1 MYISAVMRKITL
13 YLLLFFNLSIFSQE
27 IIGKNDQVQIF
38 EDSLYYEVIFKNTS
52 ETYSSFYIH
61 KNSLEDRKGID
72 ILKKYILLLF
82 EEPNRKDFLLQ
93 YGEDSV
99 FLVYKEKMVKMEIWK
114 RHDSDRVEA
123 SDYLTYTDYLSLLT
137 RSPEEKKF

>member
-13 YLLLFFNLSIFSQE
+13 YILLFFNLSIFSQE